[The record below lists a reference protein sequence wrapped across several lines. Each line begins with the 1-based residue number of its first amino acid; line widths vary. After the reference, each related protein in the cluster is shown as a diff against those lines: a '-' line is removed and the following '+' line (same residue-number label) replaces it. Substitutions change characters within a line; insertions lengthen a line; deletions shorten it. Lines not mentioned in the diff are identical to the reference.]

1 MALQFVTGGIL
12 TRNDTNDVGGSP
24 AGVELN
30 LPYDIGFTGGFDDNM
45 VPEVVTIRTYGEM
58 IMGRA
63 GTFIG
68 CWGYMDSPPSGSTTI
83 DILNQIGGN
92 VPGPGI
98 SIYSLTAIARVN
110 ITAGGSSYSSVP
122 TVAFSG
128 GGGTGA
134 AGTAV
139 VASNAVTSITMTNTG
154 TGYTSV
160 PTVAFSGGG
169 GTGATGTAVISVKPQ
184 FTQTND
190 LTSPDALLSVISSEF
205 HAGGGQQPFT
215 SFNAG
220 DKITFKVI
228 TLGSTPGSGMR
239 VTLKCKA

>member
-12 TRNDTNDVGGSP
+12 TRNDTDDVGGSP
-24 AGVELN
+24 AGVDLN
-30 LPYDIGFTGGFDDNM
+30 LPYDIGFTGGFNDDM

-98 SIYSLTAIARVN
+98 SIYST
-110 ITAGGSSYSSVP
+110 
-122 TVAFSG
+122 
-128 GGGTGA
+128 
-134 AGTAV
+134 
-139 VASNAVTSITMTNTG
+139 
-154 TGYTSV
+154 
-160 PTVAFSGGG
+160 
-169 GTGATGTAVISVKPQ
+169 KPQ

-239 VTLKCKA
+239 VTPVSYTHLRAHET